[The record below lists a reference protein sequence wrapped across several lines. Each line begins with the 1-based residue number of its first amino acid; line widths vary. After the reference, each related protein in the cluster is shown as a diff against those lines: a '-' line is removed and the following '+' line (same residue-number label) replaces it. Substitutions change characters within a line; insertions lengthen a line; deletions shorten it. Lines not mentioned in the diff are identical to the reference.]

1 MVADVA
7 IVKGETPAKD
17 RTWLSFPDG
26 TARREAVHVI
36 HDLPHLVVESV
47 FGLDK
52 GLWGT
57 LAAGGF
63 EPASRA
69 VGRRNGRLRLVT
81 DAPFDDL
88 ATENWPAHKTA
99 KAAVNAVV
107 NRWGDGPDTPAGVRA
122 RLRKSGPD
130 TAELAGRLTDEQL
143 RVAAAGVRRLY
154 RDWAALPVGGT
165 LRATWPLHDSWLRL
179 LLCPTPHVALER
191 HSAVAGHWQLVHQ
204 RVDPIYDSFG
214 AMATTLTSS
223 AAPKG
228 ADFSHGGAVLLVR
241 GSQARHPGRLPA
253 LLPHALPQSEAKA
266 TCTSTW
272 FSPTFS
278 ILPHERIHVE

>member
-1 MVADVA
+1 MGWTPRGSPCSPRSNLEHGRPDTPENPGFGAAASLSCRFVTDVVASEAPAFSVVADVA

-26 TARREAVHVI
+26 TARYEAVHVV

-52 GLWGT
+52 GLWGA

-63 EPASRA
+63 APASRA
-69 VGRRNGRLRLVT
+69 ISRRNGRLRLVT
-81 DAPFDDL
+81 TVPSENTGTSENTGPFDDL
-88 ATENWPAHKTA
+88 ATGNWPGHQTA

-130 TAELAGRLTDEQL
+130 TAALAGRLTDEQL
-143 RVAAAGVRRLY
+143 RVAAAGVRRLCK
-154 RDWAALPVGGT
+154 DWAALPVGGT

-179 LLCPTPHVALER
+179 L
-191 HSAVAGHWQLVHQ
+191 
-204 RVDPIYDSFG
+204 
-214 AMATTLTSS
+214 
-223 AAPKG
+223 
-228 ADFSHGGAVLLVR
+228 
-241 GSQARHPGRLPA
+241 
-253 LLPHALPQSEAKA
+253 
-266 TCTSTW
+266 
-272 FSPTFS
+272 
-278 ILPHERIHVE
+278 